1 MSPAICCICSISSL
15 QQGISDWVI
24 ALVWPLFLLCC
35 TTLRAPGLRSLSTL
49 LSTDQERVC
58 SFLFPSEQ
66 LSRITPSQRSSLKVV
81 RKNTC
86 FPTPSPDP
94 LSACRL
100 PPPLV
105 VA

>member
-58 SFLFPSEQ
+58 SSFLFPSEQ
-66 LSRITPSQRSSLKVV
+66 LSRITPSQRSFLKVV
-81 RKNTC
+81 RQKYL
-86 FPTPSPDP
+86 FSYP
-94 LSACRL
+94 LSLSLAYPL
-100 PPPLV
+100 PLWSLS
-105 VA
+105 